1 LNIRSVVGGTAN
13 RPTMSPTTAPTRTPT
28 CAPTQ
33 QPTTNTKKPTRVPTA
48 GPTSVGVYWIPDSI
62 SVSSTYNARTTVGT
76 SGWDFN
82 LTVNSN
88 GLLYDDPEK
97 GHFHINF
104 VSQNHHGL
112 TFVGRT
118 ECLQVGS
125 PAVVVQRAVEQ
136 TKLFQ
141 RNASNV
147 GDLASGSFYTVSSFY
162 RVDSHRY
169 YHRSDGAHLTTSFV
183 VGFDNSNNKTAQ
195 LTVTYSTGDC
205 AKIRTIG
212 EWEDPAKWSNG
223 QVPSEINLVTVPVGA
238 GVVRLNGDVTVRRLL
253 MDDGILLAHKTY
265 CPHSWSIDPQSGTSD
280 G

>member
-1 LNIRSVVGGTAN
+1 
-13 RPTMSPTTAPTRTPT
+13 
-28 CAPTQ
+28 
-33 QPTTNTKKPTRVPTA
+33 
-48 GPTSVGVYWIPDSI
+48 VGVYWIPDSI

-82 LTVNSN
+82 LTINSN

-125 PAVVVQRAVEQ
+125 PAIVVQRAVEQ

-169 YHRSDGAHLTTSFV
+169 YHPPFNNSGSTHLTTSFV

-212 EWEDPAKWSNG
+212 EWEDPAKWNNG
-223 QVPSEINLVTVPVGA
+223 KVPSQASLVTIPVGA

-253 MDDGILLAHKTY
+253 MDDGMLLAHKTY
-265 CPHSWSIDPQSGTSD
+265 CPHGWSIEPQSGTSD